1 MSTTHREA
9 PDVVVV
15 GAGVPGLAVAWR
27 ARARGLQVL
36 VLERDEPGAGAS
48 GVAAGM
54 LAPVTEADA
63 QERDLLLL
71 GLQSARRWPAFA
83 AELRDVTGIDVGYR
97 PTGTLVVA
105 RDRDEAEA
113 LDRELAIRER
123 LGLTTH
129 RLLPSRAR
137 AAEPALAPTVRL
149 ALDVPDDHAVDPR
162 ALVRALSAAAAA
174 AGVEVRT
181 GAEVA
186 GVLDDGARV
195 TGVRLRDGTAVPA
208 GAVLVAAGAWSGTL
222 GDLPAAARVPVR
234 PVKGQTVRLRD
245 PGHDPARP
253 LVGRVLRWEGG
264 YLVPRVDGGYVLG
277 ATVEE
282 RGFSTSMT
290 AVGVHELLRDAAEVV
305 PGVLELEVDELVAGL
320 RPGTPDNA
328 PVLGASPALGG
339 LFWATGHHRNGIL
352 LAPVTADL
360 VAAELAGEAH
370 GHAFGPGRFAA
381 LVPTGPPA

>member
-1 MSTTHREA
+1 M
-9 PDVVVV
+9 
-15 GAGVPGLAVAWR
+15 
-27 ARARGLQVL
+27 L

-83 AELRDVTGIDVGYR
+83 AELHDVTGIDVGYR

-162 ALVRALSAAAAA
+162 ALVRALVAAVAA

-181 GAEVA
+181 GAAVA
-186 GVLDDGARV
+186 GVAGDGTRA
-195 TGVRLRDGTAVPA
+195 TGVRLRDGTTVPA
-208 GAVLVAAGAWSGTL
+208 GAVLVAAGAWSGAL
-222 GDLPAAARVPVR
+222 DGLPIGARVPVR

-245 PGHDPARP
+245 PGHDPAQA

-290 AVGVHELLRDAAEVV
+290 AGAVHELLRDAAEVV
-305 PGVLELEVDELVAGL
+305 PGVLELEVAELVAGL

-328 PVLGASPALGG
+328 PVLGASTALDG

-370 GHAFGPGRFAA
+370 GHPFGPGRFAA
-381 LVPTGPPA
+381 LVPTGPTA

>member
-1 MSTTHREA
+1 LSTNHREA

-36 VLERDEPGAGAS
+36 VVERDLPGEGAS

-83 AELRDVTGIDVGYR
+83 AELQDVTGIDVGYR

-123 LGLTTH
+123 LGLRTH

-149 ALDVPDDHAVDPR
+149 ALDVPDDHVVDPR
-162 ALVRALSAAAAA
+162 ALVRALTAAVAA
-174 AGVEVRT
+174 AGVEIRA
-181 GAEVA
+181 GAAVGE
-186 GVLDDGARV
+186 LLHDGARL
-195 TGVRLRDGTAVPA
+195 TGVRLQDGTAVAA
-208 GAVLVAAGAWSGTL
+208 GAVLVAAGAWSGSL
-222 GDLPAAARVPVR
+222 GGLPLAARVPVR

-245 PGHDPARP
+245 PGHDAAHP

-282 RGFSTSMT
+282 RGFSTSVT
-290 AVGVHELLRDAAEVV
+290 AVAVHELLRDAAEVV
-305 PGVLELEVDELVAGL
+305 PGVLELEVAQLVAGL

-328 PVLGASPALGG
+328 PVLGASPALDG

-360 VAAELAGEAH
+360 VAAELAGEVH
-370 GHAFGPGRFAA
+370 GHAFGPGRFAG
-381 LVPTGPPA
+381 LVPAGPAA